1 MQERL
6 YPRGFPRTH
15 EDDPV
20 RPRKHTTSP
29 AHLLRNSSSL
39 AMLSLMPLVR
49 IDTRSLSPPQGGQI
63 RTNVVVGLAGVSR
76 YPGTHLRHP
85 SIISRM
91 HVTVKTQLIDM
102 LSDGDG
108 GCHVK
113 VRAPAS
119 GGFNGATRLPLH
131 RRNAADL
138 YRASWWHFRDS
149 HLSMPRL

>member
-1 MQERL
+1 MFDAKSDQ
-6 YPRGFPRTH
+6 GSIQ
-15 EDDPV
+15 V
-20 RPRKHTTSP
+20 RPLTSYG
-29 AHLLRNSSSL
+29 NSSSL
-39 AMLSLMPLVR
+39 AMLGLMPLGR
-49 IDTRSLSPPQGGQI
+49 LDIRSLSPPQRGQI

-138 YRASWWHFRDS
+138 YRAS
-149 HLSMPRL
+149 